1 LPTINIYDKSQ
12 TDNLLSN
19 KQDTLVSGTNIKTIN
34 GESVLGSGNI
44 VISGGGSEIPS
55 TPETRNINSEEWFT
69 EFFDI
74 EQITQTVYKIKVK
87 KKFVICTV
95 KGYASSGTYELG
107 NTYKL
112 FSKDEVYIGIRGSTN
127 TYTNIIFQIP
137 IGNNFSTSSS
147 SVQHSVFL
155 RVEYRYSTS
164 TTEITFN
171 SLTVRASSVTY
182 GQRYAESNIVQ
193 NNFIVYI

>member
-1 LPTINIYDKSQ
+1 MPTINIYDKSQ

-44 VISGGGSEIPS
+44 VISGGGSSLPS
-55 TPETRNINSEEWFT
+55 TAETRSIDSEEWFT

-74 EQITQTVYKIKVK
+74 EKISETVYKIKVK
-87 KKFVICTV
+87 KEFAICTV
-95 KGYASSGTYELG
+95 KGYVSSGIYELG

-112 FSKDEVYIGIRGSTN
+112 FLKDEVYIGIRGSSSG
-127 TYTNIIFQIP
+127 YTNIVFNIP
-137 IGNNFSTSSS
+137 IGSNYSNSSS
-147 SVQHSVFL
+147 AHQYSVFL
-155 RVEYRYSTS
+155 RLEYRYSS
-164 TTEITFN
+164 TAITFN
-171 SLTVRASSVTY
+171 SLIVKASTVTY
-182 GQRYAESNIVQ
+182 GQRYTEANIVS